1 MTINE
6 IEIAVP
12 PDQVFAV
19 LADPDL
25 YAEWVV
31 GTDRIRDADPQWP
44 ASGARIHHSVGA
56 GPLTIDDSTEVI
68 ASEPPGRIELLA
80 HLGPLGS
87 FRVELLLVAKSGGT
101 HVTMTEEP
109 VEGVSRL
116 AGPVGDAVGSV
127 RNKLSLG
134 RLKELAER
142 TRAVPG

>member
-6 IEIAVP
+6 IEINVP

-31 GTDRIRDADPQWP
+31 GTDRIRDSDTHWP
-44 ASGARIHHSVGA
+44 APGARIHHSVGV

-68 ASEPPGRIELLA
+68 GADPPGRLELLA

-87 FRVELLLVAKSGGT
+87 FHVELLLVAKSGGT
-101 HVTMTEEP
+101 HVTMTEGP
-109 VEGVSRL
+109 VEGISRL
-116 AGPVGDAVGSV
+116 AGPVGDAFGSA

-142 TRAVPG
+142 TRAAPG